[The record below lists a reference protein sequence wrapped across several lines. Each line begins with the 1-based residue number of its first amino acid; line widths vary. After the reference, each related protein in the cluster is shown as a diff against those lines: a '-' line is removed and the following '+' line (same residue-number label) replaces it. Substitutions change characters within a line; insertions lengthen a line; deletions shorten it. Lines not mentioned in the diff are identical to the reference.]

1 MLSHGIHKSLKSLFG
16 IVVPGLA
23 GKICNIRISV
33 IFYQVIDK
41 FPHCSIVVREDRR
54 EVFAL
59 LVDKYDR
66 TLAAFVD
73 HLFNTVCKTRGLEGI
88 CHNGNRVKRLKRNQR
103 EYRSLTGLSSEIILI
118 FEIAAEYQDVRIM
131 LKRLT
136 DKSLDKL
143 SLIVFISLG

>member
-1 MLSHGIHKSLKSLFG
+1 M
-16 IVVPGLA
+16 VPCLA

-33 IFYQVIDK
+33 IFYQVVDK
-41 FPHCSIVVREDRR
+41 FPDSSIMVREDRR
-54 EVFAL
+54 EVFAVL
-59 LVDKYDR
+59 IDEYDR

-73 HLFNTVCKTRGLEGI
+73 HLFKTVCKTRRLEGI
-88 CHNGNRVKRLKRNQR
+88 CHNGNRIKRLKRDQR

-118 FEIAAEYQDVRIM
+118 FEVAAEYQDVRIM

-143 SLIVFISLG
+143 SLIVFIGLG